1 MDNKLEELKF
11 VADLAHNG
19 GMMKAQ
25 NEALSADLTKLQT
38 ELNEK
43 KVQLMEMQV
52 MMAAKDEV
60 IAAKDRRIAE
70 LEAIVQQ
77 QNSQQPT
84 MVVNQFFVLSMNKTI
99 SYISA
104 LDNSGR
110 CFAGHFLHHTLT
122 DGTPPMMMAKVDEIT
137 NLQGDV
143 NRELADA
150 IKEAANKPTT
160 TINAANY
167 NAHVD
172 DQNNNFPELPPMAPA
187 SALLADE

>member
-1 MDNKLEELKF
+1 MEEEKTMSSQDLLDKRIHENYVELGKLKSDDPKRRPIVDEIEK
-11 VADLAHNG
+11 
-19 GMMKAQ
+19 
-25 NEALSADLTKLQT
+25 LTK
-38 ELNEK
+38 
-43 KVQLMEMQV
+43 VQRS
-52 MMAAKDEV
+52 D
-60 IAAKDRRIAE
+60 
-70 LEAIVQQ
+70 AIVQQ